1 MTIKLPKLLLAI
13 LTLLPGCSLI
23 AQDAK
28 EIVRLSDAHM
38 RGKTMQGEMTIKIV
52 RPDYTREMS
61 MHSWSKGTQY
71 ALVLVTAPAKDKGT
85 TFLKRVKEVW
95 DWVPT
100 LERTIKL
107 PPSMMSQSWMGTD
120 FTNDDLVKETSIVD
134 DYDQTI
140 LAEEKIGDRV
150 CWKIQ
155 LIPKPTAAV
164 VWSKVISWIDKKD
177 YLQLKSEMYDEDGKL
192 VNTLNESDVKMMGG
206 RLLPSTLE
214 MIPHDKPGHKT
225 IITYQSEEFDKPIA
239 DDFFSTQNMKNPK

>member
-1 MTIKLPKLLLAI
+1 MKKL
-13 LTLLPGCSLI
+13 SFLI
-23 AQDAK
+23 TGVTFLIAFTGNAQDAK
-28 EIVRLSDAHM
+28 EIVRLSDAHV
-38 RGKTMQGEMTIKIV
+38 RGKTMKGQMTIKIV

-61 MHSWSKGTQY
+61 MKIRAKGTQY
-71 ALVLVTAPAKDKGT
+71 SSVLVTAPAKDKGT

-134 DYDQTI
+134 DYNHTI
-140 LAEEKIGDRV
+140 LGEEMMGDRM

-155 LIPKPTAAV
+155 LIPKPSAAI
-164 VWSKVISWIDKKD
+164 VWSKVICWIDKKD
-177 YLQLKSEMYDEDGKL
+177 YLELKTESYDDEGKL
-192 VNTLNESDVKMMGG
+192 VNTLKASDVKMLGG
-206 RLLPSTLE
+206 RILPATLE
-214 MIPHDKPGHKT
+214 MIPSDKPGHKT
-225 IITYQSEEFDKPIA
+225 IITYQSEEFDKPIS

>member
-1 MTIKLPKLLLAI
+1 MKKLNFLLVGFLLLAAI
-13 LTLLPGCSLI
+13 TTN

-28 EIVRLSDAHM
+28 EIVRLSDAHI
-38 RGKTMQGEMTIKIV
+38 RGKTMKGQMTIKIV

-61 MHSWSKGTQY
+61 MNIWTKGTQY
-71 ALVLVTAPAKDKGT
+71 SLVMVTAPAKDKGT
-85 TFLKRVKEVW
+85 TFLKRIKEVW

-100 LERTIKL
+100 LERVIKL

-134 DYDQTI
+134 DYDHTI
-140 LAEEKIGDRV
+140 LGEEKIGDRM

-155 LIPKPTAAV
+155 LIPKPNAAI
-164 VWSKVISWIDKKD
+164 VWSKVICWIDKKD
-177 YLQLKSEMYDEDGKL
+177 YIELKTESYDED
-192 VNTLNESDVKMMGG
+192 
-206 RLLPSTLE
+206 RLLPATLE
-214 MIPHDKPGHKT
+214 MIPSDKPGHKT

>member
-1 MTIKLPKLLLAI
+1 MKQLNLLI
-13 LTLLPGCSLI
+13 TLLVAVTTQ

-28 EIVRLSDAHM
+28 EIVRISDACV
-38 RGKTMQGEMTIKIV
+38 RGKTMKGEMTIKIV
-52 RPDYTREMS
+52 RPDYTRQMS
-61 MHSWSKGTQY
+61 MNICAKGTQY
-71 ALVLVTAPAKDKGT
+71 ALIMVTDPARDKGT
-85 TFLKRVKEVW
+85 TYLKRVKEVW

-140 LAEEKIGDRV
+140 LGEEMIGDRM

-155 LIPKPTAAV
+155 MIPKPTAAV
-164 VWSKVISWIDKKD
+164 VWSKVIVWIDKKD

-192 VNTLNESDVKMMGG
+192 VNTLNQSDIKLIGG
-206 RLLPSTLE
+206 RLLPTTLE
-214 MIPHDKPGHKT
+214 MIPLDKPGHKT
-225 IITYQSEEFDKPIA
+225 IITYQSEEFDRPIS

>member
-1 MTIKLPKLLLAI
+1 MKQLALLITLLAAFI
-13 LTLLPGCSLI
+13 AH

-38 RGKTMQGEMTIKIV
+38 RGNTMKGQMTIKIV
-52 RPDYTREMS
+52 RPDYTRSMS
-61 MHSWSKGTQY
+61 MNIWTKGTHY
-71 ALVLVTAPAKDKGT
+71 ALILVTDPARDKGT
-85 TFLKRVKEVW
+85 TYLKRIKEVW

-120 FTNDDLVKETSIVD
+120 FTNDDLVKETSPVD

-140 LAEEKIGDRV
+140 IGEEKIGDRE

-155 LIPKPTAAV
+155 MIPKPTAAV
-164 VWSKVISWIDKKD
+164 VWSKVIVWIDKKD
-177 YLQLKSEMYDEDGKL
+177 YIQLKSEMYDEDGAL

-206 RLLPSTLE
+206 RLLPTMLE
-214 MIPHDKPGHKT
+214 MIPSDKPGHKT

-239 DDFFSTQNMKNPK
+239 DDFFSTENMKNPK